1 MATAQVTT
9 MVDIRRLTVKSTA
22 MRRDTRTVAHT
33 EANIIRRPT
42 NIITKADITSTMAK
56 SWMALTHVLIDRVYV
71 MTENCVTASVRRL
84 HSFCCVKLVFR
95 FARIAL
101 LIQRITLLLKKK
113 KTCFWLDLFVFC
125 ESLHSLPYLFH
136 ERVKPD

>member
-9 MVDIRRLTVKSTA
+9 MVDTRRLTVKSTA

-42 NIITKADITSTMAK
+42 NIITRADITSTMAK

-101 LIQRITLLLKKK
+101 LIQRITLLLKKNV
-113 KTCFWLDLFVFC
+113 LGFVLEDC
-125 ESLHSLPYLFH
+125 RMH
-136 ERVKPD
+136 EGSRTR